1 MEGQGCQE
9 TSRVHL
15 LWAKRKSQGVN
26 GYGKSASLKEK
37 MLQDGFAKAIFKH
50 AALFRWP
57 STETII
63 DNYSSDF
70 QK

>member
-15 LWAKRKSQGVN
+15 LWTKRRSQGVD
-26 GYGKSASLKEK
+26 GHGKSVLLKEK
-37 MLQDGFAKAIFKH
+37 MLQNGFADAILNML
-50 AALFRWP
+50 ALFRWP
-57 STETII
+57 STETIV

-70 QK
+70 QE

>member
-15 LWAKRKSQGVN
+15 LWTKRRSQGIN
-26 GYGKSASLKEK
+26 GYEKSASLKEK
-37 MLQDGFAKAIFKH
+37 ILQDGFANAIFKH

-57 STETII
+57 STETNR
-63 DNYSSDF
+63 DNYSSDS
-70 QK
+70 QE